1 VIEPQGNVRPVVLIA
16 DDDDDILQLLAFRL
30 ERAGYEIVQAR
41 NGKQA
46 LSLALELLPALAV
59 LDVMMPELD
68 GYEVTRELRANEAT
82 SSMPII
88 LLTARAQT
96 QDAARGL
103 AVGADDYVKKP
114 FDARDLRERIERLLR
129 LRLVGP

>member
-1 VIEPQGNVRPVVLIA
+1 MIEPQGNVRPVVLVA

-30 ERAGYEIVQAR
+30 ERAGYEIVQAQ

-68 GYEVTRELRANEAT
+68 GYEVTRELRTNEAT

-114 FDARDLRERIERLLR
+114 FDAGDLRERIERLLR

>member
-1 VIEPQGNVRPVVLIA
+1 VIEPQGNLRPVVLIA

>member
-1 VIEPQGNVRPVVLIA
+1 MIEPQGSVRPVVLVA

-41 NGKQA
+41 NGKEA
-46 LSLALELLPALAV
+46 LSLALELRPALAV
-59 LDVMMPELD
+59 LDVTMPGLD
-68 GYEVTRELRANEAT
+68 GYEVTRALRANEAT
-82 SSMPII
+82 SAMPII

-96 QDAARGL
+96 EDAARGM

-114 FDARDLRERIERLLR
+114 FDAHDLRERIERLLR
-129 LRLVGP
+129 PRLV

>member
-1 VIEPQGNVRPVVLIA
+1 MLIA

-68 GYEVTRELRANEAT
+68 GYEVTRELRTNEAT

>member
-1 VIEPQGNVRPVVLIA
+1 MIEPQGNVRPVVLIA

-59 LDVMMPELD
+59 LDVTMPELD

>member
-1 VIEPQGNVRPVVLIA
+1 MIEPQGNVRPVVLIA

-68 GYEVTRELRANEAT
+68 GYEVTRELRTNEAT